1 MRSILSLCTVL
12 VLALAISGCRPN
24 EADLK
29 AQEEAMAA
37 QDAAKAAEADIY
49 AADTYRSATSTID
62 DANSN
67 FEQKEHDEATA
78 GYMQA
83 KDLFDRAK
91 AEAETRKTEISAE
104 TQMIIDRVML
114 GISDT
119 RGSLG
124 EAPRGKG
131 ADDDLDQL
139 NADLNQPKPMRAM
152 RAATS
157 TAGNTMTH
165 SPVHKIQ
172 KPSCLRFRVLSRW
185 LSRRSKTG
193 KNRTN
198 HGICVCN
205 PLPIV
210 AQNTKTEACKKRL
223 GFAISGTY
231 PMPATN
237 ERIKSLPHFAKGS

>member
-139 NADLNQPKPMRAM
+139 NADLNQAEANASDARSNLDSGKYNDALARAQDSETQLSQVQGSIAMALQKIEDWKEQNKPWY
-152 RAATS
+152 
-157 TAGNTMTH
+157 
-165 SPVHKIQ
+165 
-172 KPSCLRFRVLSRW
+172 LR
-185 LSRRSKTG
+185 
-193 KNRTN
+193 
-198 HGICVCN
+198 
-205 PLPIV
+205 
-210 AQNTKTEACKKRL
+210 
-223 GFAISGTY
+223 
-231 PMPATN
+231 M
-237 ERIKSLPHFAKGS
+237 

>member
-1 MRSILSLCTVL
+1 MRPILSLCTVL

-29 AQEEAMAA
+29 AQEEAMVA

-131 ADDDLDQL
+131 ADGDLDQL
-139 NADLNQPKPMRAM
+139 NADLNQAEANASDARSNLDSGKYNDALARAQDSETQLSQVQGSIAMALQKIEDWKEQNKPWY
-152 RAATS
+152 
-157 TAGNTMTH
+157 
-165 SPVHKIQ
+165 
-172 KPSCLRFRVLSRW
+172 LR
-185 LSRRSKTG
+185 
-193 KNRTN
+193 
-198 HGICVCN
+198 
-205 PLPIV
+205 
-210 AQNTKTEACKKRL
+210 
-223 GFAISGTY
+223 
-231 PMPATN
+231 M
-237 ERIKSLPHFAKGS
+237 

>member
-131 ADDDLDQL
+131 ADGDLDQL
-139 NADLNQPKPMRAM
+139 NADLNQAEANASDARSNLDSGKYNDALARAQDSETQLSQVQGSIAMALQKIEDWKEQNKPWY
-152 RAATS
+152 
-157 TAGNTMTH
+157 
-165 SPVHKIQ
+165 
-172 KPSCLRFRVLSRW
+172 LR
-185 LSRRSKTG
+185 
-193 KNRTN
+193 
-198 HGICVCN
+198 
-205 PLPIV
+205 
-210 AQNTKTEACKKRL
+210 
-223 GFAISGTY
+223 
-231 PMPATN
+231 M
-237 ERIKSLPHFAKGS
+237 